1 MGAVPRQRQPPRHH
15 PHPTAVAAR
24 PSCVLPAKAGI
35 QTSGAPPP
43 PTPAASQTS
52 LPHRRGDSRTAR
64 PATAPT
70 PPPSPAPDRRRSP
83 PLMRHTGESQYP
95 DERGTPTTNP
105 FRFPDSPTAPQ
116 ARSANR
122 PSRESGALPA
132 LTRTRPPSQ
141 PAPHASY
148 RRKPVSRRA
157 GHPHHQPPS
166 YPQLPYR
173 TAGALHDSA
182 RPEPVEGRVAAT
194 GSSCLPDEYD
204 HRLVPPADDGAV

>member
-1 MGAVPRQRQPPRHH
+1 MVRDNQEFTVLTQSAVPTLASFLRRQESRGAGQCEESLPPSWGKVRMGAVPRQRQPPRHH

-83 PLMRHTGESQYP
+83 PLMRHTGESRYP
-95 DERGTPTTNP
+95 HGRRTPTTNP
-105 FRFPDSPTAPQ
+105 VASPTP
-116 ARSANR
+116 
-122 PSRESGALPA
+122 LP
-132 LTRTRPPSQ
+132 
-141 PAPHASY
+141 H
-148 RRKPVSRRA
+148 RRA
-157 GHPHHQPPS
+157 HS
-166 YPQLPYR
+166 
-173 TAGALHDSA
+173 
-182 RPEPVEGRVAAT
+182 RPRSP
-194 GSSCLPDEYD
+194 
-204 HRLVPPADDGAV
+204 